1 VTRFGD
7 KTLFQLKNESPLAF
21 ALMLKDKQP
30 IATVGEAASFFANLS
45 EEQRETSHWRRAIL
59 MLNNAM
65 KEPRYLATAT
75 VNLQTALSIE
85 RMLLL
90 FPPSEA
96 P

>member
-1 VTRFGD
+1 
-7 KTLFQLKNESPLAF
+7 LFQLKHETPLAF
-21 ALMLKDKQP
+21 ALMLKERQP
-30 IATVGEAASFFANLS
+30 IATVGEAASFFATLS
-45 EEQRETSHWRRAIL
+45 DEQRETSHWRRAIL

-90 FPPSEA
+90 FPPA
-96 P
+96 GNP